1 MVNFLRRGWVW
12 TLKDSC
18 FLENRVLR
26 LESCCS
32 TNTVTDGDSLMV
44 CPLDTTVGPPCV
56 PARFRQPRSLR
67 VLDRFYRK
75 FSGPGLATD
84 WVCCT
89 QSIAGRYLTIRRC
102 TVVENS
108 RERTRINS
116 VFFKRNQNRNCVG
129 DDQWSSAFHALDLA
143 LDTTW
148 KRTPLIA
155 TWGKRLHWKRTSPR
169 YNNRTPPGCP
179 RNISRAKM
187 TFWFFMMIL
196 IFGGRFLE
204 SHLWTILNIG
214 QHR

>member
-32 TNTVTDGDSLMV
+32 TNTVTYGDSLMV
-44 CPLDTTVGPPCV
+44 CPLDTTVGPPSAFPPDSANLV
-56 PARFRQPRSLR
+56 H
-67 VLDRFYRK
+67 
-75 FSGPGLATD
+75 SGSWTVFIESFQAPATD

-143 LDTTW
+143 LGYYLKTNSTDSNLRKKTPLKTNFTEIYQPHTTW
-148 KRTPLIA
+148 VPQE
-155 TWGKRLHWKRTSPR
+155 
-169 YNNRTPPGCP
+169 
-179 RNISRAKM
+179 
-187 TFWFFMMIL
+187 
-196 IFGGRFLE
+196 RF
-204 SHLWTILNIG
+204 
-214 QHR
+214 